1 MKPWKW
7 LKKMFLPH
15 EGNNHYPH
23 FWKKNSIALFLA
35 FVLLI
40 EVGVFAQSFLNLK
53 NNSYLAAILPA
64 VLEAL
69 TNDQRST
76 NNASPLAENAL
87 LKAAAEAKAKD
98 MATRGYFAHN
108 TPEGYLPWYWLD
120 KVGYQYGH
128 AGENLAVNFT
138 DSKDVVDAWM
148 KSPTHRENI
157 VKPIY
162 TETGI
167 GLASGVYEGRPAIF
181 VAQFFGTPKVVAAPV
196 EVPVKKVAVAVKPK
210 PVVVTVVSATSS
222 QVAGAETDLK
232 VPSATPLQILETSP
246 RHVGKGILFALLGFV
261 VSAFLLILLVNGK
274 VHHPKIVV
282 SAAMLVIVLTG
293 SIVFNEKVLK
303 DKVIVGEGIDV
314 LYKV

>member
-1 MKPWKW
+1 
-7 LKKMFLPH
+7 MFFPH
-15 EGNNHYPH
+15 EGNNHHPH
-23 FWKKNSIALFLA
+23 FWKKNSIALFLT

-64 VLEAL
+64 VLEVL
-69 TNDQRST
+69 TNDQRT
-76 NNASPLAENAL
+76 ANNASPLAENAL
-87 LKAAAEAKAKD
+87 LKAAAEQKAKD

-108 TPEGYLPWYWLD
+108 TPEGYLPWYWLQ
-120 KVGYQYGH
+120 KVGYQYDH

-181 VAQFFGTPKVVAAPV
+181 VAQFFGTPKAVATSV
-196 EVPVKKVAVAVKPK
+196 EVPVKKVVVTIKPK
-210 PVVVTVVSATSS
+210 VIPVVFPVSTTTIVSATTT
-222 QVAGAETDLK
+222 QVAGAETDTSK
-232 VPSATPLQILETSP
+232 IQKATPLQVLETSP
-246 RHVGKGILFALLGFV
+246 RHFGKGILFVLLGFAV
-261 VSAFLLILLVNGK
+261 AAFLLILLVNGK

-303 DKVIVGEGIDV
+303 DKVEIGEAISNV
-314 LYKV
+314 NV